1 METSMRA
8 FIATVDL
15 VIHAA
20 SHADAQNRLH
30 VLLIDQGI
38 HADHDPVLVD
48 WSYLP
53 AQRRP
58 TGAWPKEVAIAPD
71 WLAVPEGERDAS
83 LLFRDR
89 DHVQPMLIVSTT
101 HLNSRMHRLLES
113 LAPGIIEYDW
123 GWIVR
128 VDAELNALSPILA
141 FARARGCSWIK
152 FDEEG
157 QIFEELPT
165 FSQ

>member
-1 METSMRA
+1 MRA

-20 SHADAQNRLH
+20 SHAEAQNRLH
-30 VLLIDQGI
+30 ALLTDQGV

-48 WSYLP
+48 WSYIP
-53 AQRRP
+53 AQRP
-58 TGAWPKEVAIAPD
+58 TGAWPKDVSIEPD
-71 WLAVPEGERDAS
+71 WLGVPEGERDAS

-89 DHVQPMLIVSTT
+89 EHVEPMLILSDR
-101 HLNSRMHRLLES
+101 HLNAKMRRLLES

-128 VDAELNALSPILA
+128 VSAELDALAPVQA
-141 FARARGCSWIK
+141 VARERGCLWIK

-157 QIFEELPT
+157 PVIEELPV
-165 FSQ
+165 FDH

>member
-1 METSMRA
+1 MRA

-15 VIHAA
+15 VIHAD

-30 VLLIDQGI
+30 VLLTDQGI
-38 HADHDPVLVD
+38 HADHDPVLVG
-48 WSYLP
+48 WSHLP
-53 AQRRP
+53 AQRQP
-58 TGAWPKEVAIAPD
+58 VGIWPKDVTIDPA

-83 LLFRDR
+83 LLFHDR

-101 HLNSRMHRLLES
+101 HLNSRMRRLLES

-128 VDAELNALSPILA
+128 VDAELNALESILA
-141 FARARGCSWIK
+141 VARVRGCSWIK

-157 QIFEELPT
+157 PILDELPT
-165 FSQ
+165 FGQ

>member
-1 METSMRA
+1 MRA

-15 VIHAA
+15 VIHAD

-30 VLLIDQGI
+30 ALLTDQGV
-38 HADHDPVLVD
+38 HAARDPILVD

-53 AQRRP
+53 TQRQP
-58 TGAWPKEVAIAPD
+58 VGAWPKDVTLDPEWRD
-71 WLAVPEGERDAS
+71 VPEGERDAS

-89 DHVQPMLIVSTT
+89 DHVQPMLIASTN
-101 HLNSRMHRLLES
+101 HLNSKMRRLLES

-128 VDAELNALSPILA
+128 TDAELNALEPILA
-141 FARARGCSWIK
+141 IARARGCSWIK

-157 QIFEELPT
+157 PIFEGLPT
-165 FSQ
+165 FAQ

>member
-1 METSMRA
+1 MRA

-15 VIHAA
+15 VIHAD
-20 SHADAQNRLH
+20 SHADAQNRLQA
-30 VLLIDQGI
+30 LLTDQGI

-53 AQRRP
+53 AQRQP
-58 TGAWPKEVAIAPD
+58 IGAWPKDVSVEPD

-83 LLFRDR
+83 LLFDDR
-89 DHVQPMLIVSTT
+89 ENVHSMLIISTA
-101 HLNSRMHRLLES
+101 HLNSKMRRLLES

-128 VDAELNALSPILA
+128 VDAELDALEPILA
-141 FARARGCSWIK
+141 VARTRGCSWIK

-157 QIFEELPT
+157 PLLSELPS
-165 FSQ
+165 FGQ